1 MTGTAK
7 NITNLRPPEQDF
19 EQNQPLEP
27 WLRQRSEPAA
37 WYMRF
42 KRYLDMGSK
51 RSLRAVLADEAST
64 QVDTRET
71 AKSQEVKKLSDVSV
85 PRPWR
90 RASKLWRWVERA
102 AAYDLAQVEK
112 QAVRIRELATTTPH
126 ASKAYRIMQ
135 LDYLARL
142 LKDNIKPGMELRW
155 CLALT
160 ARYQSIMQQIEHE
173 MEGID
178 EETLQMCDA
187 SAMHSVRKEIIEKQ
201 YEEKM
206 RSATTHERNKL
217 ALERADKLAKLE
229 KQKPL

>member
-1 MTGTAK
+1 MAETAK
-7 NITNLRPPEQDF
+7 KITNLRPPEQDLG
-19 EQNQPLEP
+19 QNDPSEP
-27 WLRQRSEPAA
+27 WLRQKNEPAV

-51 RSLRAVLADEAST
+51 RSLRAVLADEAGT
-64 QVDTRET
+64 QVNTKEG
-71 AKSQEVKKLSDVSV
+71 KKLSDVSV

-112 QAVRIRELATTTPH
+112 QAVRIREMAGTVPH

-142 LKDNIKPGMELRW
+142 LKDNIKPGIELRW

-160 ARYQSIMQQIEHE
+160 ARYQSVMSDLARE

-187 SAMHSVRKEIIEKQ
+187 SAMHSVLKEVVEKH
-201 YEEKM
+201 YAEKM
-206 RSATTHERNKL
+206 KSATTHERNKL